1 MRTVEMCPECA
12 KEYHNPGDRQF
23 HAQPMRLLNA
33 GQNWN
38 CGTNTAL
45 AVGGDES
52 LRHPAVAIRDG
63 LIVAVKGPV
72 GFQLMVDASN
82 EWAVRRLGPRR
93 RREVNPFA
101 PMFYSLQAIP
111 DHACFDEMEERL
123 LCSP

>member
-1 MRTVEMCPECA
+1 MRIFGMCPECA

-63 LIVAVKGPV
+63 LIVAVKGLV

-82 EWAVRRLGPRR
+82 EWRRACSVLQRRRLCIFVARPGRDGTPVSDAR
-93 RREVNPFA
+93 
-101 PMFYSLQAIP
+101 
-111 DHACFDEMEERL
+111 C
-123 LCSP
+123 